1 MRDFKTTNHKNFNIA
16 LLKREPMFEITNT
29 PNHLKNDWY
38 MHYWE
43 TAGKEKLICNLMNYI
58 TCLVIKLT
66 YLISDIKQLISL
78 SPNVANN
85 KTMNLL

>member
-1 MRDFKTTNHKNFNIA
+1 
-16 LLKREPMFEITNT
+16 MFEITNT
-29 PNHLKNDWY
+29 PNHLKNDWH
-38 MHYWE
+38 MHYRE
-43 TAGKEKLICNLMNYI
+43 TAGKEKLIRNLMNYI
-58 TCLVIKLT
+58 NCLGIKLT